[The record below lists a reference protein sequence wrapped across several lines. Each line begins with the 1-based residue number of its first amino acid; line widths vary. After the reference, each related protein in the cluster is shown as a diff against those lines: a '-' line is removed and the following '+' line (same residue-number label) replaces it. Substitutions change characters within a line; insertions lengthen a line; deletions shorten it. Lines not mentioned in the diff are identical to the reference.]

1 MEHKKG
7 FNLGLFV
14 LRLGLALVLLWF
26 GMSEVTNPAKWTSY
40 VPDYVTRFLPLDDYY
55 FVLINGIIEIALAL
69 MLLLGIGIKLSSLL
83 VAIHLFIIVISVG
96 YNEIGVRDFGL
107 AMSALALFILSLQ
120 HEPSHLSKK
129 QMSILRF
136 IK

>member
-1 MEHKKG
+1 
-7 FNLGLFV
+7 
-14 LRLGLALVLLWF
+14 
-26 GMSEVTNPAKWTSY
+26 
-40 VPDYVTRFLPLDDYY
+40 
-55 FVLINGIIEIALAL
+55 
-69 MLLLGIGIKLSSLL
+69 MLLLGLGIKLSSLL

-129 QMSILRF
+129 QKSILRF